1 MANFPLEQLLTYTP
15 MQAMLIAI
23 NDVHGTQLNPR
34 YVELDKIVSSSGQNL
49 VVRLKAR
56 TVMPNADE
64 NRFSGSGDITIK
76 RLNLATIFP
85 VPFVLDYFGEVVSHD
100 VAKTITQRTGIVF
113 DESDFDSVVLTP
125 TSSILK
131 ASVNSLRWYGQMT
144 IQKA

>member
-15 MQAMLIAI
+15 LQAMLIAI

-56 TVMPNADE
+56 TVLPNADE
-64 NRFSGSGDITIK
+64 NRFSGSGDIAIK

-125 TSSILK
+125 TNSILK
-131 ASVNSLRWYGQMT
+131 ASANSLRWYGQMT

>member
-15 MQAMLIAI
+15 LQAMLIAI

-125 TSSILK
+125 TNSILK
-131 ASVNSLRWYGQMT
+131 ASANSLRWYGQMT